1 MKPRQR
7 QRAVM
12 PLKKEDVEKIF
23 EYLKKNDFIVMY
35 GVVKFALNTGLKMKD
50 ILKIKFEDI
59 TKKKKNF
66 AYNSACLEVVSLLK
80 EYYFLKNIEPYNEGY
95 LFKSL
100 KKPDEAITYF
110 GVDFYIRKI
119 KKALDIKYPFNT
131 ISFKKTWARAVFDEF
146 QDVSMLMK
154 LLNQRSPE
162 ETLKYI
168 GIEIKP
174 IENIKVYEKIVF

>member
-1 MKPRQR
+1 MKPRQ
-7 QRAVM
+7 QAVK
-12 PLKKEDVEKIF
+12 PLPQEDIERIF

-35 GVVKFALNTGLKMKD
+35 GVVKFALNTGLKMKE
-50 ILKIKFEDI
+50 ILEIKFEDI
-59 TKKKKNF
+59 NKKKKDF
-66 AYNSACLEVVSLLK
+66 VLNSACLETISLLK

-100 KKPDEAITYF
+100 KSPSEAITYF

-119 KKALDIKYPFNT
+119 KKDLAIKYPFNT
-131 ISFKKTWARAVFDEF
+131 LSFKKTWARAVFDEF

-154 LLNQRSPE
+154 ILNQRSPE

-168 GIEIKP
+168 GVEEKP
-174 IENIKVYEKIVF
+174 VINIYDKIVF